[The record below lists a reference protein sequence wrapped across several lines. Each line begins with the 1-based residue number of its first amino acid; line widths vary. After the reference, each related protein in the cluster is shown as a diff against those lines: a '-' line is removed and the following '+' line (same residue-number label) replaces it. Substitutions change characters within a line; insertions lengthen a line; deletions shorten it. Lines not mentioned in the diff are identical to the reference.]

1 MELMGNSNHNTDE
14 TRMENESYLRAK
26 KKVDS
31 LRGFYRHLLVYLLI
45 NLFFSGRIFYEHLE
59 ENLRLEDIF
68 SDGNVYSLWIIWGFI
83 LVIHGFNVFSSINIF
98 GYKWEQRKIKQYMNE
113 ETHNRKKSKNIIL

>member
-1 MELMGNSNHNTDE
+1 MELVRNSNDNTNE

-45 NLFFSGRIFYEHLE
+45 NLFFSGRMFYEHLE
-59 ENLRLEDIF
+59 ENLRLENIF

-83 LVIHGFNVFSSINIF
+83 LVIHGLNVFSSISIL
-98 GYKWEQRKIKQYMNE
+98 GQKWEQRKIKQYMNE
-113 ETHNRKKSKNIIL
+113 GTHNRK